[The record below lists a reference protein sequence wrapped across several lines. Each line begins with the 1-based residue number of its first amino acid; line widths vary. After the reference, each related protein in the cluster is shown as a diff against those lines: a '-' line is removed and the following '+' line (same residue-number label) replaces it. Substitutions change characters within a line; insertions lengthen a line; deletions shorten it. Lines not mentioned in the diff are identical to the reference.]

1 MATTMGELVT
11 VIALLAL
18 LPRRAVGWVTSF
30 LLCVGVGLWLLR
42 LTGQLVY

>member
-1 MATTMGELVT
+1 VVAVPSKK
-11 VIALLAL
+11 
-18 LPRRAVGWVTSF
+18 PRRAVGWVTSF